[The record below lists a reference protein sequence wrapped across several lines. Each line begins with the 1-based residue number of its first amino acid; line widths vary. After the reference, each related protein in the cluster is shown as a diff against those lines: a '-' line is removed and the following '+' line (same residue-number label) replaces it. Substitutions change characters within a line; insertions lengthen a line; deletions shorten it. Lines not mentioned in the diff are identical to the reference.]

1 MNGMNQGDFLLDLF
15 ENLWDTYAV
24 KKERNIS
31 SKATRPPSTK
41 SHSVQEGERVVA
53 PVISMEGE
61 GVVPPV
67 RTMEGE
73 SVVPPVISMEGEGVV
88 PPVIS
93 MEGEGVVPSVISM
106 EGPPEDKTPA
116 DTEQKQQKPASKQ
129 TEKATDSTPLSEL
142 ARELSAPN
150 RMKQKAWLTQA
161 VVAKELL
168 STPAERRK
176 ARHERMLRRLRRQR
190 GE

>member
-15 ENLWDTYAV
+15 NELWNTYAV
-24 KKERNIS
+24 KKERNTS
-31 SKATRPPSTK
+31 SKTSHPPKAKARSG
-41 SHSVQEGERVVA
+41 HEGEHVVA

-61 GVVPPV
+61 VVVPPV
-67 RTMEGE
+67 LTMEGE

-93 MEGEGVVPSVISM
+93 MEG
-106 EGPPEDKTPA
+106 PPEEKTPA
-116 DTEQKQQKPASKQ
+116 DTKQKRQKPASKQ
-129 TEKATDSTPLSEL
+129 TEKATDSTPFSEF
-142 ARELSAPN
+142 ARKLPALN
-150 RMKQKAWLTQA
+150 RMEQKAWLTQA

-176 ARHERMLRRLRRQR
+176 ARHERMLRRLHRQR